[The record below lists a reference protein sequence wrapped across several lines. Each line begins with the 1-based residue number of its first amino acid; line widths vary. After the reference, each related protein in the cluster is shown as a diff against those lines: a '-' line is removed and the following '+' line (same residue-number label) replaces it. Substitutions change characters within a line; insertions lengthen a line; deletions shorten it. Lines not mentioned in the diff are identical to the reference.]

1 MKNGIFSFYRKNKK
15 IILLLVRII
24 ISVSLIVYLIKTQIK
39 DFSSIVE
46 ILKSSNKI
54 LLLLSLS
61 THALGTYI
69 TAVRWKILLSTQK
82 VRLSTATLSVIVL
95 IGSFFNNFLPTSIG
109 GDVFRTYDASRKAN
123 IPLGTSAS
131 VILVERFSG
140 VVGAATYAVIALF
153 LGFTAIGHR
162 SVIIPIVI
170 FFFITVILGFLIINP
185 SLFRLGKVS
194 NRFKFMRKI
203 NEKLSNVY
211 NTLRSFKEYK
221 MTLVMVLVFS
231 FLLQFTVILN
241 WFLAAKALGIN
252 LSLTAF
258 IFIVPVV
265 ATIAMIPI
273 SIGGIGLRENSLV
286 FIMVAMGVTSE
297 KAALCSLLI
306 LLMLIIMGTI
316 GGIIYIVRPFFENRF
331 NKTKPQTPDDFKT

>member
-1 MKNGIFSFYRKNKK
+1 MKNRIVSFYKKNKK

-24 ISVSLIVYLIKTQIK
+24 ISASLIFYLIKTQIK
-39 DFSSIVE
+39 NFSSVVE
-46 ILKSSNKI
+46 ILKSSDKI
-54 LLLLSLS
+54 LLILALS

-69 TAVRWKILLSTQK
+69 TAVRWKALLNTQK
-82 VRLSTATLSVIVL
+82 VKLGAATLSVTVL

-109 GDVFRTYDASRKAN
+109 GDVFRTYDASKKGK
-123 IPLGTSAS
+123 IPLGVSAS

-140 VVGAATYAVIALF
+140 VVSAATYAIIALF

-170 FFFITVILGFLIINP
+170 FFIITIILAFLIINP
-185 SLFRLGKVS
+185 SFFGLGKIS
-194 NRFKFMRKI
+194 NKFKFMRKI

-211 NTLRSFKEYK
+211 NTLMSFKKYK
-221 MTLVMVLVFS
+221 GALVVVLVFS

-241 WFLAAKALGIN
+241 WFLAARALGIN

-286 FIMVAMGVTSE
+286 FILIAMGVTSE

-306 LLMLIIMGTI
+306 LFMLIIMGTI
-316 GGIIYIVRPFFENRF
+316 GGIIYIVRPHLEDRF
-331 NKTKPQTPDDFKT
+331 NKTKPETSDNLKT